1 MRTWEIILNLNITN
15 RSGNSGN
22 IDLASAGQLR
32 LHGVLVLGA
41 FQVHFPQHGRVEER
55 DLLLLVEM
63 TFARDVALLVDGHT
77 AAH

>member
-1 MRTWEIILNLNITN
+1 M
-15 RSGNSGN
+15 
-22 IDLASAGQLR
+22 
-32 LHGVLVLGA
+32 LGA
-41 FQVHFPQHGRVEER
+41 FQVHFPQHGRVEEW